1 MKHSVFTNRIH
12 AEKVITHIPGTLFSP
27 DLFGIRIKT
36 EVWLAEMIKNG
47 AISDYTLFVGLS
59 KV

>member
-1 MKHSVFTNRIH
+1 MKHNTVTNRIH

-47 AISDYTLFVGLS
+47 AISDSMALS
-59 KV
+59 

>member
-1 MKHSVFTNRIH
+1 MKHNTVTNRIH

-27 DLFGIRIKT
+27 VFFGIRIKT

-47 AISDYTLFVGLS
+47 AFPDYTLFAALS